1 MKRVMVD
8 STTPVTGN
16 DCGSLVKLQPTS
28 FADSSMWFM
37 RSTSKT
43 EGHGHEES
51 QEWKKQYHANFK

>member
-1 MKRVMVD
+1 MD

-16 DCGSLVKLQPTS
+16 DCGSLVRLQPTS

-43 EGHGHEES
+43 EGRGHEES
-51 QEWKKQYHANFK
+51 QEWKK